1 MDETNKTVDP
11 ETTKPAPPA
20 QSAEPTETQPTG
32 EGQQPESTAAP
43 VAVEAPAP
51 TPMELINKGDY
62 LGAITAAFA
71 SMAAPTQRVLATA
84 AVGLASNNKY
94 TPVMLASMRNNI
106 PVIARTPTTA
116 AQTATLI
123 ASMLYAWSISA
134 VKTRA
139 KGVPSAPLSSDQA
152 ATTAII
158 NVMTTTINSAMAIV
172 RGSLGLD
179 ASAVNEIVEA
189 SKRASAE
196 QLVKDRLIVE
206 QAEEAAR
213 AAAAANTPDGTTAKP
228 AEAAE

>member
-1 MDETNKTVDP
+1 MDETKKTVDT
-11 ETTKPAPPA
+11 EDTKPASAA
-20 QSAEPTETQPTG
+20 QNSEPTETQPAG
-32 EGQQPESTAAP
+32 EGQQPENTAAP

-94 TPVMLASMRNNI
+94 TPVMLASMRNNL

-116 AQTATLI
+116 AQTATMI
-123 ASMLYAWSISA
+123 ASMLYAWSVA
-134 VKTRA
+134 TVKTRV
-139 KGVPSAPLSSDQA
+139 KGVPSARLSSEQA
-152 ATTAII
+152 VTAEMIK
-158 NVMTTTINSAMAIV
+158 VMTTLTSAVTAIV
-172 RGSLGLD
+172 QGSLELD
-179 ASAVNEIVEA
+179 SSLINEIVEA

-213 AAAAANTPDGTTAKP
+213 AAAAANTQDGTTAKP
-228 AEAAE
+228 TEAAE